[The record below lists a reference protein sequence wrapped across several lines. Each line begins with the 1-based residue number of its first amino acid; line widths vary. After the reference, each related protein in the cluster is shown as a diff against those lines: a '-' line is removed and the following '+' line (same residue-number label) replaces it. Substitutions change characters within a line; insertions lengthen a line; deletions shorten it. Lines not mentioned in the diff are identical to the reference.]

1 MATELNFGDKVIRNV
16 KGYGYLTHYV
26 IYIDAHEGPSSGD
39 WVEGEPIYGLMCPG
53 SPNVTWLNKKQI
65 DRSEESFALDEMT
78 GTTDPEILPEDFFR
92 QTAYWRHPRQDELVP
107 FVRRSIP

>member
-39 WVEGEPIYGLMCPG
+39 WVE
-53 SPNVTWLNKKQI
+53 
-65 DRSEESFALDEMT
+65 MT